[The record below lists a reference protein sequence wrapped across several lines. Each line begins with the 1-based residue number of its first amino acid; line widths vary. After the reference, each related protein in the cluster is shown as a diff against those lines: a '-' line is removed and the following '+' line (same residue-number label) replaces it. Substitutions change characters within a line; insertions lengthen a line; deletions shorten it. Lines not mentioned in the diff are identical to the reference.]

1 MKSKKILIIV
11 IIIIAILFIIGGGVL
26 AYLFIATDT
35 FKGDKE
41 LFSKYISQNIET
53 VEKIGNSQIIETYK
67 NLNDKEKY
75 ESNTVVKAVYSEG
88 GEVSNPMNNLAA
100 KLDIQ
105 RNNNE
110 QYFYID
116 GQILFNDEE
125 YMESEIIN
133 DKELYG
139 IRFSDVA
146 KQFISVKED
155 SNLDNVANDIGI
167 DTATLQNIINIING
181 TNTVT
186 EELATEDE
194 IKSLKDKYFNMIVTT
209 ITNGTFSSNK
219 KAMITYNN
227 NTVATKAY
235 TVSLTSEQVENLI
248 IQILNSLKTE
258 TIITNNLKDNS
269 FEEKI
274 DEQIKTLT
282 EEKEVPTVKITVYEQ
297 KQNTIR
303 TVIEVGN
310 YKILLENSEENE
322 QIKSNIKINNT
333 TSEQSE
339 EYNIDLI
346 KETKEG
352 QEDITVDANV
362 VKGEQNYNLSF
373 VTEFVSTDQDLKL
386 NTTVSYKKDILTASI
401 KLENNIDFT
410 NDFSKKVS
418 LENAN
423 NVTLN
428 NIEEEKRKNIIGVLK
443 ENVPLKFKKR
453 IELLKQQ
460 LEIKEEKKEEEIPD
474 YEMSQVEINKFNAK
488 FEFYTG
494 DEVSAE
500 NVKALLNIVCEHL
513 GSYEIKLAEDQENT
527 SSIREEDLRYVINLN
542 IERNKKDEE
551 GIKKI
556 LEKIKKDGKYKISIS
571 YKGENQLIDYIKI
584 EEIKK

>member
-1 MKSKKILIIV
+1 MKNKKVLIIV
-11 IIIIAILFIIGGGVL
+11 IIIIAILCICGGIL

-35 FKGDKE
+35 FKSDKE
-41 LFSKYISQNIET
+41 LFAKYISQNIEI
-53 VEKIGNSQIIETYK
+53 VEKFGDSQIIKTYK
-67 NLNDKEKY
+67 NLKDKEKY
-75 ESNTVVKAVYSEG
+75 ESNTVVNAIYSEG

-105 RNNNE
+105 KNNND
-110 QYFYID
+110 QYFYLD

-125 YMESEIIN
+125 YLESEIIN
-133 DKELYG
+133 DKEVYG

-155 SNLDNVANDIGI
+155 SNLDNVANDIGT
-167 DTATLQNIINIING
+167 DTATLQKLINIING

-186 EELATEDE
+186 EELITEDE
-194 IKSLKDKYFNMIVTT
+194 MKSLKEKYSNMITAT
-209 ITNGTFSSNK
+209 IIDGTFSSNK

-227 NTVATKAY
+227 NTVSTKAY
-235 TVSLTSEQVENLI
+235 TVALTSEQVENLI

-258 TIITNNLKDNS
+258 TIITNNVKDSS

-274 DEQIKTLT
+274 DEQIRLIT
-282 EEKEVPTVKITVYEQ
+282 EEKEVPAVKITVYEQ
-297 KQNTIR
+297 KQKTIR

-310 YKILLENSEENE
+310 YKILIENSEQNE

-333 TSEQSE
+333 TSDQSE
-339 EYNIDLI
+339 EYNIELI

-352 QEDITVDANV
+352 QEDINVDANV
-362 VKGEQNYNLSF
+362 VKGEQNYNLNF
-373 VTEFVSTDQDLKL
+373 ITEFVSTDQDLKL

-423 NVTLN
+423 NVILN

-500 NVKALLNIVCEHL
+500 NVKALLNIVGEHL

-571 YKGENQLIDYIKI
+571 YKGENQLIEYIKI
-584 EEIKK
+584 EEIKR